1 MRVREN
7 TTDSTTYSVQSAHNV
22 TTLLHYMY
30 RTVSIK
36 ITESSFVMFSQLNY
50 SITILIAK

>member
-7 TTDSTTYSVQSAHNV
+7 TTDLTTYSVQSAHNV